1 MGTCFVR
8 VEAAVDKGEEEEEDL
23 RLDNRKRNSL
33 VFSVIDWVETGF
45 GTRARA
51 AIFAAIA
58 SRRRRADATATVF
71 VICRARPTRRFEGG
85 SSPRRR
91 VAATGPWRRVAV
103 AYRGNTAAAVR
114 IAATG
119 RGDAAAAVRIA
130 ATGRGGVDAT
140 APQAP
145 NPRSSRFS

>member
-58 SRRRRADATATVF
+58 SRRQADAAATVF
-71 VICRARPTRRFEGG
+71 VYIAERGRRGGSKADCPRGDWSRRRRGCRADRGG
-85 SSPRRR
+85 SRRR
-91 VAATGPWRRVAV
+91 
-103 AYRGNTAAAVR
+103 RGCRAD
-114 IAATG
+114 
-119 RGDAAAAVRIA
+119 RGEKSRLL
-130 ATGRGGVDAT
+130 GG
-140 APQAP
+140 
-145 NPRSSRFS
+145 SRFQSI